1 MTLLSL
7 IRNECANHFSIQCS
21 IKNYCC
27 LTDKTCVF
35 FLENKPRCK
44 YFEESVLPIKKDLEY
59 KYRRGRNLR
68 ELIIQA
74 SCKNCSRL
82 FIRKSKKEKYCDEC
96 KQVRKK
102 QQKKLYMQ
110 KIRRAV

>member
-7 IRNECANHFSIQCS
+7 IRNECANYFSIQCS

-27 LTDKTCVF
+27 LTDNTCVYF
-35 FLENKPRCK
+35 SENKPHCK

-59 KYRRGRNLR
+59 KYRQERNLC
-68 ELIIQA
+68 ELVIQV

-82 FIRKSKKEKYCDEC
+82 FLRKSRKEKYCDEC

>member
-7 IRNECANHFSIQCS
+7 IRNECANYFSSLNS

-27 LTDKTCVF
+27 LTDKTCVYF
-35 FLENKPRCK
+35 SENKPRCK
-44 YFEESVLPIKKDLEY
+44 YFEEAVLPLDKDLEY
-59 KYRRGRNLR
+59 KYKQERKLSDS
-68 ELIIQA
+68 IIQA
-74 SCKNCSRL
+74 SCKNCSRQ